1 MTTLS
6 AQQPADAAVARITP
20 TAWVR
25 IFFIGGLTSYRALFN
40 WIRPAV
46 LIPTFVVQPLFQIL
60 LFVYIGRTAHLAN
73 DAFFVIGNALQFA
86 AIPCLFAMANTIAG
100 ERQQHTLPLILVT
113 PAPRLPL
120 FLGRSLPVI
129 ANGFVASAFSLVVA
143 SLVLGITVPWRAV
156 APLALTILVTSV
168 SCTGLGLV
176 NAALGLRVRETAVL
190 SNVIFG
196 FLLIFCGVNV
206 PLSRL
211 PHWMAVT
218 SDYLPLTHGIAAA
231 LRLAAG
237 APLPAVAGLIGL
249 ELAVGAVYI
258 AVGFAMLRFFER
270 ESLRTASL
278 DRM

>member
-1 MTTLS
+1 MTTLQAEPKS
-6 AQQPADAAVARITP
+6 DAVASITT
-20 TAWVR
+20 TAWLR
-25 IFFIGGLTSYRALFN
+25 IFFIGGVTSYRALFN
-40 WIRPAV
+40 WIRPAI

-60 LFVYIGRTAHLAN
+60 LFVYIGRTAHLAS
-73 DAFFVIGNALQFA
+73 DAFFVIGDALQFA
-86 AIPCLFAMANTIAG
+86 AIPCLFAMASTIAG

-129 ANGFVASAFSLVVA
+129 ANGFLASVFSLVVA
-143 SLVLGITVPWRAV
+143 SLLLHITVPWGAV
-156 APLALTILVTSV
+156 LPLALTILVTSL

-206 PLSRL
+206 PLSHL
-211 PHWMAVT
+211 PPWMAVT

-231 LRLAAG
+231 RRLAGG
-237 APLPAVAGLIGL
+237 ASLSAVGGSIGTELLIGI
-249 ELAVGAVYI
+249 VYS

-270 ESLRTASL
+270 ESRRTASL